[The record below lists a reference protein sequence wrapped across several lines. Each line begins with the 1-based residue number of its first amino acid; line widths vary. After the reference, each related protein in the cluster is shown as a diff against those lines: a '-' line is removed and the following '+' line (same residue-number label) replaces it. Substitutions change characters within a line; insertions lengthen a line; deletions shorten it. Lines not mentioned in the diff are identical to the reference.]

1 MESLGND
8 LKLVREQKQLTLEQ
22 IAADTRIGAHYLR
35 CLEEARY
42 GDLPGGM
49 YNRAFLRAYCEYL
62 GTDPKEFIQ
71 GYERETGH
79 VPERPPKPP
88 AAPQYVTTKS
98 HPLTLWV
105 IGILATAAGL
115 YLGRGSISEVLSPY
129 FAPAAPIRTASRNGM
144 SRTIPIEIE
153 PIRHNDDS
161 APVTSLASTDLSVED
176 LTTANASSN
185 AEDFQGKIRLN
196 VEVVDDCW
204 VSLSSDGNRVL
215 VRLLK
220 PGEDHTYAANEG
232 FYLVLGNAGGVHL
245 KINGV
250 PLKPL
255 GRPGDVVKLQ
265 ITEQNLKELLEKST
279 S

>member
-1 MESLGND
+1 MASVGTE
-8 LKLVREQKQLTLEQ
+8 LKRLREERQLS
-22 IAADTRIGAHYLR
+22 IKRAAEETRISARHLQS
-35 CLEEARY
+35 LEEGRY

-49 YNRAFLRAYCEYL
+49 YNRAFLRAYSEYL
-62 GTDPKEFIQ
+62 GADPKEFIQ
-71 GYERETGH
+71 GYERETGN
-79 VPERPPKPP
+79 VPERPPKP
-88 AAPQYVTTKS
+88 AVTPQYTAPKP

-115 YLGRGSISEVLSPY
+115 YLSRGSISEVLLPY
-129 FAPAAPIRTASRNGM
+129 FASPSPVRTASRPGAN
-144 SRTIPIEIE
+144 RTIPIAIE
-153 PIRHNDDS
+153 PIRHHQDAAPVTQGASATVSDEDS
-161 APVTSLASTDLSVED
+161 APMDSSSGGED
-176 LTTANASSN
+176 P
-185 AEDFQGKIRLN
+185 QGKITLN

-245 KINGV
+245 KLNGV

>member
-1 MESLGND
+1 MESVGKELRR
-8 LKLVREQKQLTLEQ
+8 LREERKLSITR
-22 IAADTRIGAHYLR
+22 AAEETRISARHLQS
-35 CLEEARY
+35 LEDGRY
-42 GDLPGGM
+42 KDLPGGM
-49 YNRAFLRAYCEYL
+49 YNRAFLRAYSEYL
-62 GTDPKEFIQ
+62 GADPKEFIQ

-79 VPERPPKPP
+79 VPERLPQPP
-88 AAPQYVTTKS
+88 AAERYSPAKS

-105 IGILATAAGL
+105 IGLLATVSSL
-115 YLGRGSISEVLSPY
+115 YLGRGPISETLSPY
-129 FAPAAPIRTASRNGM
+129 LSSPASTRVAGRAGTH
-144 SRTIPIEIE
+144 RTIPIEFE
-153 PIRHNDDS
+153 PIRHPGDSALATGLASTELSRDDS
-161 APVTSLASTDLSVED
+161 AAVDESSDAED
-176 LTTANASSN
+176 L
-185 AEDFQGKIRLN
+185 QGKIRLN